1 MNKCKRVLK
10 ELYIGIGIYAC
21 IFLLLGIIFMRPW
34 WLFALSLLVGA
45 FGAGVQAYAIYDT
58 LDRALDLPE
67 KNAKAFAMSKSM
79 IRLLMCLVLMIV
91 GIYIHWT
98 SFVGVSVGLLGLKIS
113 AFFNPLI
120 NKLLN
125 KIDGVEDTLDI
136 EEK

>member
-1 MNKCKRVLK
+1 
-10 ELYIGIGIYAC
+10 
-21 IFLLLGIIFMRPW
+21 MRPW

-45 FGAGVQAYAIYDT
+45 IGAGIQAYSIYDT

-67 KNAKAFAMSKSM
+67 KNAKAFAMSRSM
-79 IRLLMCLVLMIV
+79 MRLLMCLVLMAV

-98 SFVGVSVGLLGLKIS
+98 SFAGVCIGLLGLKIS

-120 NKLLN
+120 RKLVN